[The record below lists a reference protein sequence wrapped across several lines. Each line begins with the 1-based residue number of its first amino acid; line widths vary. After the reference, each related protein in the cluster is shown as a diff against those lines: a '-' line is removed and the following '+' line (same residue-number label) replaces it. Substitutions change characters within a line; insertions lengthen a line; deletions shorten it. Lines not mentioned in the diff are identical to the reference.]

1 MGTVGVCLGQGY
13 QVALW
18 GNREPQEAFSV
29 LDRSET
35 LRKLIWVLFFAGLG
49 LGSLFSF
56 GSGFVLAAFPL

>member
-35 LRKLIWVLFFAGLG
+35 LRKIDLGFIFCQFGIRVTFLF
-49 LGSLFSF
+49 
-56 GSGFVLAAFPL
+56 

>member
-1 MGTVGVCLGQGY
+1 MVTVAVCLGQGY

-18 GNREPQEAFSV
+18 GNRALQEAFLA

-35 LRKLIWVLFFAGLG
+35 LRKLIWVLFFAGFG

-56 GSGFVLAAFPL
+56 NCGFVLAAFPL